1 MSATTAPSPDRIF
14 STAAWA
20 PIQTYPPLTA
30 IERGVRPGWIDDVLA
45 PVEGS
50 IRRMSPVAG
59 RVAEGEGPADPD
71 LDPGSRRSARAA
83 TTATTATRT
92 TAPAGTSNRG
102 RPT

>member
-1 MSATTAPSPDRIF
+1 MSATTAPSSDRIF
-14 STAAWA
+14 STAVWA

-59 RVAEGEGPADPD
+59 RVAEGEGPRDPD
-71 LDPGSRRSARAA
+71 PDPGSGPRRGPPTPP
-83 TTATTATRT
+83 TTPPGPPPPPGPATRDH
-92 TAPAGTSNRG
+92 
-102 RPT
+102 